1 MLKCVL
7 CVPAGGFCAA
17 QPGRYSHAVMVWEN
31 NSRNVSFKLGWFSPR
46 FQFSRAIHLS
56 LEFLLSSAIPSTP
69 NFLHLDKSSLGHSLC
84 SAQENWTKEVKRVH
98 IQFTKKSCA
107 LAMDSS
113 TNERAPVLND
123 HFVIYWPVLRRK
135 KTFPHPSRFFRLV

>member
-1 MLKCVL
+1 ML

-31 NSRNVSFKLGWFSPR
+31 NSRNVSFKLGWFSLR

-56 LEFLLSSAIPSTP
+56 LEFLLSSAIPSIL

-98 IQFTKKSCA
+98 IQFTKSCV
-107 LAMDSS
+107 LAMGSS